1 MPRITLIGYRGTGKS
16 TVAGLLGE
24 ILGCGWCDA
33 DLVLEQKLGCSIASL
48 VRERGEPVF
57 RDEEVAVLADLL
69 ARFPGVLSTGGG
81 AVLRA
86 ENRVALRASGRP
98 VVWLTAPAEVV
109 RQRLAADPTTAAR
122 RPALAVPSS
131 PGQSTP
137 GDPLAEVTAALVD
150 REPLYRE
157 CADFWIDTSLATPA
171 AVAARVVDWLRDEWA
186 TRGGNTP
193 PGIGHPAGG
202 GPGAAS

>member
-16 TVAGLLGE
+16 TVASLLGE

-33 DLVLEQKLGCSIASL
+33 DVVLEQKLGCSITSL

-57 RDEEVAVLADLL
+57 RDEEAAVLADLL

-86 ENRVALRASGRP
+86 KNREALRASGRP
-98 VVWLTAPAEVV
+98 VVWLAAPAEVI

-122 RPALAVPSS
+122 RPALAAPSS
-131 PGQSTP
+131 PGRSTP
-137 GDPLAEVTAALVD
+137 GDPLAEVTAALVE
-150 REPLYRE
+150 RETLYRE
-157 CADFWIDTSLATPA
+157 CADFQIDTSIATPA
-171 AVAARVVDWLRDEWA
+171 AVAARVADWLRLEWA
-186 TRGGNTP
+186 TRAGTTAP
-193 PGIGHPAGG
+193 RIGHTAGD